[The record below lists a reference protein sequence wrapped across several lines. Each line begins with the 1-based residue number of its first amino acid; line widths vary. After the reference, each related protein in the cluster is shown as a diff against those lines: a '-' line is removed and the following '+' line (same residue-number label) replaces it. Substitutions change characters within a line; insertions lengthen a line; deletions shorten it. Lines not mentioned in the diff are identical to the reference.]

1 MLIVSSA
8 REKERFAW
16 VHQAGCCMG
25 QEQLVYGCK
34 GKGAPLHGN
43 VVNSLCASA
52 HSFQRAAL
60 ACCFQR
66 HLQREQTPQ
75 LHTEE
80 QNPSRRNNAC

>member
-16 VHQAGCCMG
+16 VHQAGCYMG

-60 ACCFQR
+60 CLLLPKTFAEGTNTTAS
-66 HLQREQTPQ
+66 HGGAKPKQTQ
-75 LHTEE
+75 
-80 QNPSRRNNAC
+80 